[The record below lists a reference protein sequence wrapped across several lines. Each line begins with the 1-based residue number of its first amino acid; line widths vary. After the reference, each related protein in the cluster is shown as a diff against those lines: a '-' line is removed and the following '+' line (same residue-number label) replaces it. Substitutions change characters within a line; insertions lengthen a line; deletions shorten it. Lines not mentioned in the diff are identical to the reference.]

1 MHCPSRYRAWALP
14 STLPCGV
21 RTFLR
26 ALRRIFGCGDR
37 PDGSDDPVILSSP
50 AVISRTHPL
59 AKRLRA
65 LKSDRD
71 LRDREGV
78 IVGEGLHLA
87 AEALTSGVP
96 VEMALVSPRLLDA
109 AEGRALR
116 ERLARAGVALHEASD
131 GTLEALSDA
140 RSPQPVIVLVKRR
153 ARSLPEVVRGEGG
166 VPLLVVACGVQDPGN
181 LGAIVRI
188 AEASGASGVVATPG
202 SADLFHPRAVRASA
216 GSIFRM
222 PAIEAS
228 ADDLLREA
236 GGASLALVGADP
248 RGGAAYHA
256 HDWTRPAALLLG
268 GEGAGLPAAVEGRLD
283 ARVAIPMRTPVE
295 SLSVGAAAAVLLFEA
310 ARQRA
315 SRAG

>member
-1 MHCPSRYRAWALP
+1 
-14 STLPCGV
+14 
-21 RTFLR
+21 
-26 ALRRIFGCGDR
+26 
-37 PDGSDDPVILSSP
+37 
-50 AVISRTHPL
+50 
-59 AKRLRA
+59 
-65 LKSDRD
+65 
-71 LRDREGV
+71 V

-166 VPLLVVACGVQDPGN
+166 VPLPRRRVRGAGPGEPGSDRPDRGGV
-181 LGAIVRI
+181 RCF
-188 AEASGASGVVATPG
+188 GVVATPG